1 MDTPLHIV
9 MDGRRSASA
18 IFKQAPPPP
27 PPEPEE
33 FI

>member
-1 MDTPLHIV
+1 

-18 IFKQAPPPP
+18 IFKRTPKPP

-33 FI
+33 FK